1 MEGRNMADFKPIT
14 ESYWVEPGRLLAGEH
29 PGHWDENVMRR
40 RVCGLLDAGITL
52 FIDLTAPEDG
62 AGAYQ
67 GLLEKVSRERGIYA
81 EYLSVPL
88 PEETVPDHVED
99 MVYALSEIQ
108 FALESGLRVYVHC
121 TDGVGRTGMVI
132 GCWLVE
138 RGFDP
143 EDALDELARRFAAM
157 NKARFHHGT
166 PSSALQAEWVE
177 NWEPMLSM
185 REECS
190 EAS

>member
-1 MEGRNMADFKPIT
+1 MADFKPIT

-29 PGHWDENVMRR
+29 PGHWDDSVMRR
-40 RVCGLLDAGITL
+40 RISGLLDAGIAL
-52 FIDLTAPEDG
+52 FVDLSSPDDG
-62 AGAYQ
+62 ARSYKD
-67 GLLEKVSRERGIYA
+67 LLEKVCRDRGIYA

-88 PEETVPDHVED
+88 PEGAIPDHVED
-99 MVYALSEIQ
+99 VVYALSEIQ
-108 FALESGLRVYVHC
+108 FGLESGLRVYVHC
-121 TDGVGRTGMVI
+121 TDGVGRTGMLI

-157 NKARFHHGT
+157 NKAKFHRCT
-166 PSSALQAEWVE
+166 PSNALQAEWVE

-185 REECS
+185 REERS

>member
-1 MEGRNMADFKPIT
+1 MADFKPIT

-29 PGHWDENVMRR
+29 PGHWDESVMRR
-40 RVCGLLDAGITL
+40 RISGLLDAGITL
-52 FIDLTAPEDG
+52 FIDLSSPDDG
-62 AGAYQ
+62 APPYKA
-67 GLLEKVSRERGIYA
+67 LLERVSRARGIYA

-88 PEETVPDHVED
+88 PEKAAPDHVED
-99 MVYALSEIQ
+99 VVYVLSEIQ
-108 FALESGLRVYVHC
+108 FALESCLRVYVHC

-157 NKARFHHGT
+157 NKARVQHRT
-166 PSSALQAEWVE
+166 PSSALQADWVE
-177 NWEPMLSM
+177 KWKPMLSM
-185 REECS
+185 REERS